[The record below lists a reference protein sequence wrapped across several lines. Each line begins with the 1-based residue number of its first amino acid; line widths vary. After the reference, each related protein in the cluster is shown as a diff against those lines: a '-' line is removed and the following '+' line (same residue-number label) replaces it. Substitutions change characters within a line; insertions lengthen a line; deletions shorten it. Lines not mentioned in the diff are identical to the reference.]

1 MTLVNFGLQ
10 KIDGQKKSRNG
21 EVIFAGNIAAE
32 MTHVRSIAKKSAM
45 AAAGFPHGGK
55 FDTLPN
61 MALSQISDVSAD

>member
-45 AAAGFPHGGK
+45 AMGKPRGGK